1 MINEILIYSF
11 QVAMIFSLLFIP
23 YLFMRNDTFF
33 IRNRIYL
40 IASVFI
46 SIILPFLK
54 YEIPDSDS
62 TTTVL
67 LEEISIYPS
76 MTKAV
81 SKFSFFEIAGNIFIG
96 IAILFL
102 IRFII
107 SITKIIFMILKNP
120 KEKKENETIVWLKDG
135 GDFSFFNYVFLSK
148 EKYHPYILEHERVHV
163 RSKHSYDI
171 LMLELFRCFQWF
183 NPFVWMAITE
193 MKAQHEYEADE
204 FTSKANKN
212 EYQAL
217 LLSSVL
223 EADLVHMTNSFHC
236 LTIKK
241 RFVMMN
247 KKRSPKSAAA
257 KTLIVL
263 PFVFLSIGIFAMNSP
278 ILDFKLPAVV
288 IDGGEEEGEVVQPE
302 YVGGMDALVK
312 FLSENIKYPE
322 KAKTDN
328 VSGKVYVS
336 FVISKTG
343 KVKDA
348 KVIKSVSSE
357 IDAEALRVIKS
368 MPDWTP
374 GTKGGKKADVEM
386 TLPIN
391 FQL

>member
-11 QVAMIFSLLFIP
+11 QVTMIFSLLFIP

-46 SIILPFLK
+46 SIALPVLK

-62 TTTVL
+62 TASVL
-67 LEEISIYPS
+67 LEEISIYPA
-76 MTKAV
+76 MTNTINE
-81 SKFSFFEIAGNIFIG
+81 FSFFEMAGMFFIG
-96 IAILFL
+96 ITVLFL

-107 SITKIIFMILKNP
+107 SIAKIVSVILGNP
-120 KEKKENETIVWLKDG
+120 KEKRENETIVWLKVG
-135 GDFSFFNYVFLSK
+135 GDFSFFNYIFLSK
-148 EKYHPYILEHERVHV
+148 GKYHPYILEHERVHV
-163 RSKHSYDI
+163 RRKHSYDI
-171 LMLELFRCFQWF
+171 LLLELFRCFQWF

-193 MKAQHEYEADE
+193 MKSQHEFEADE

-247 KKRSPKSAAA
+247 KKRSPKAAAA

-263 PFVFLSIGIFAMNSP
+263 PFAFLSLGIFAMNAP
-278 ILDFKLPAVV
+278 ILNFNLPAVV
-288 IDGGEEEGEVVQPE
+288 TEGGEEEVVQPE
-302 YVGGMDALVK
+302 FVGGMDALVK

-322 KAKTDN
+322 KAKSES

-336 FVISKTG
+336 FIVSKSG
-343 KVKDA
+343 KVKEA
-348 KVIKSVSSE
+348 KVLRGVNAE
-357 IDAEALRVIKS
+357 IDAEALRVINA

-374 GTKGGKKADVEM
+374 GTKNGETAEVTM
-386 TLPIN
+386 TLPIS